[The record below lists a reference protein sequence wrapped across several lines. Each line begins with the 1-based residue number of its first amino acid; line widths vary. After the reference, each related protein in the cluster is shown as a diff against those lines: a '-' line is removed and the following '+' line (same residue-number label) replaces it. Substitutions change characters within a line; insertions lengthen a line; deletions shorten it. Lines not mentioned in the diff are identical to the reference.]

1 MRRFAL
7 EYLKTWKSKSSRKP
21 LVIRGTRQVGKTYLV
36 RLFAKEYFDQMV
48 EINFERDPEMASLFI
63 SKDPRKIVQLLE
75 LQYNIPIQ
83 PGAALLFLD
92 EIQASPEVLVS
103 LRYFY
108 EELPELHVI
117 AAGSLLEF
125 TLKEPAF
132 SMPVGRIEYMHLGP
146 MQLEEFLLASGKD
159 KLVTFMNEF
168 SLGDTILKPL
178 HRQLM
183 DLLRIFLV
191 TGGMPQAVAAY
202 LNTNSWQ
209 ECESIKHALLATFQD
224 DFNKYGKMVR
234 HQRLQLLFKKI
245 PLLAGSK
252 FKYVNVDCNERSGD
266 LAKALNLLFNARI
279 AYPVYHSSCSGIPLG
294 ATIHP
299 KKFKV
304 LFLDTGLMSTA
315 TGLNLLDYEK
325 AEDVMKVNAGT
336 ICEQYIGQHLLFSQ
350 QPYCEPEVYYWIR
363 EKKNSSAEVDY
374 VISEGTLI
382 VPVEVKAGKSGTLKS
397 LHLFLSEK
405 HCSFGIRFN
414 SDTPSILES
423 QTALADRP
431 NIPYRLL
438 SLPLYMVGQVRRL
451 TRLSITDNPCL
462 FSSR

>member
-1 MRRFAL
+1 MLRFAL
-7 EYLKTWKSKSSRKP
+7 DYLKTWKSKPSRKP
-21 LVIRGTRQVGKTYLV
+21 LVIRGARQVGKTYLV
-36 RLFAKEYFDQMV
+36 RLFAKKYFDQTV
-48 EINFERDPEMASLFI
+48 EINFERDPEMASLFT

-92 EIQASPEVLVS
+92 EIQAAPEVLVS

-125 TLKEPAF
+125 ALKEPTF

-146 MQLEEFLLASGKD
+146 MQLEEFLLAAGKD
-159 KLVTFMNEF
+159 KLVIFLNEF
-168 SLGDTILKPL
+168 SLGDSMPKPL

-191 TGGMPQAVAAY
+191 TGGMPQSVAVY
-202 LNTNSWQ
+202 LNSNSWQ
-209 ECESIKHALLATFQD
+209 ECESIKHSLLATFQD

-252 FKYVNVDCNERSGD
+252 FKYVNVDRNEKSGD
-266 LAKALNLLFNARI
+266 LAKALNLLFRARI

-299 KKFKV
+299 KQFKV
-304 LFLDTGLMSTA
+304 LFLDTGMMSTA

-325 AEDVMKVNAGT
+325 AEDVMKVNAGA

-397 LHLFLSEK
+397 LHLFLHEK
-405 HCSFGIRFN
+405 HRSLGVRFN
-414 SDTPSILES
+414 SDIPSILES

-431 NIPYRLL
+431 NIPYCLL
-438 SLPLYMVGQVRRL
+438 SLPLYMVGQLRRL
-451 TRLSITDNPCL
+451 IRLSPLNLQP
-462 FSSR
+462 

>member
-7 EYLKTWKSKSSRKP
+7 EYLKNWKSKSSRKP
-21 LVIRGTRQVGKTYLV
+21 LVIRGARQVGKTYLV
-36 RLFAKEYFDQMV
+36 RLFAKKYFDQMV

-75 LQYNIPIQ
+75 LQYNISIQ

-92 EIQASPEVLVS
+92 EIQAAPEVLVS

-146 MQLEEFLLASGKD
+146 MQLEEFLLAAGKD
-159 KLVTFMNEF
+159 KLVTFMNDF
-168 SLGDTILKPL
+168 SLGDTIPKPL
-178 HRQLM
+178 HRQCM

-209 ECESIKHALLATFQD
+209 ECESIKHSLLATFQD
-224 DFNKYGKMVR
+224 DFNKYGNMVR
-234 HQRLQLLFKKI
+234 HQRLQRLFKKI

-252 FKYVNVDCNERSGD
+252 FKYVNVDRNERSGD
-266 LAKALNLLFNARI
+266 LAKALNLLFHARI

-325 AEDVMKVNAGT
+325 AEDIMKVNAGA

-405 HCSFGIRFN
+405 HRSFGIRFN
-414 SDTPSILES
+414 SDMPSILES
-423 QTALADRP
+423 QTALAGRP

-438 SLPLYMVGQVRRL
+438 SLPLYMAGQVRRL
-451 TRLSITDNPCL
+451 TRLSIRDNP
-462 FSSR
+462 

>member
-21 LVIRGTRQVGKTYLV
+21 LVIRGARQVGKTNLV
-36 RLFAKEYFDQMV
+36 RLLGKEYFDQMV

-83 PGAALLFLD
+83 PGAAILFFD
-92 EIQASPEVLVS
+92 EIQAAPEVLVS

-146 MQLEEFLLASGKD
+146 MQLEEFLLAAGKD

-168 SLGDTILKPL
+168 SLGDTIPQPI

-209 ECESIKHALLATFQD
+209 ECESIKHSLLATFQD
-224 DFNKYGKMVR
+224 DFNKYGNMVR

-252 FKYVNVDCNERSGD
+252 FKYVNVDRNERSGD
-266 LAKALNLLFNARI
+266 LAKALNLLFHARI

-294 ATIHP
+294 ATKHP
-299 KKFKV
+299 RKFKV
-304 LFLDTGLMSTA
+304 LFLDKGLMSTA

-325 AEDVMKVNAGT
+325 AEDVMKVNAGA

-350 QPYCEPEVYYWIR
+350 QPYCEPEVYYWLR
-363 EKKNSSAEVDY
+363 EKKTSSAEVDY

-405 HCSFGIRFN
+405 HRSFGVRFN
-414 SDTPSILES
+414 SDIPSILDS
-423 QTALADRP
+423 QTALAGRP

-451 TRLSITDNPCL
+451 TRLSIRDNP
-462 FSSR
+462 

>member
-1 MRRFAL
+1 MRRFVL
-7 EYLKTWKSKSSRKP
+7 EYLKAWKSKSSRKP

-75 LQYNIPIQ
+75 LQYNIPIP
-83 PGAALLFLD
+83 PGDVILFLD
-92 EIQASPEVLVS
+92 EIQAAPEVLAS

-125 TLKEPAF
+125 TLKEPGF

-168 SLGDTILKPL
+168 SLGDTIPKPL

-183 DLLRIFLV
+183 DLFRVFLV

-202 LNTNSWQ
+202 LDTHSWQ

-224 DFNKYGKMVR
+224 DFNKYGKRVR

-252 FKYVNVDCNERSGD
+252 FKYVNVDRNERSGD
-266 LAKALNLLFNARI
+266 LAKALNLLFHARV

-299 KKFKV
+299 RKFKV

-325 AEDVMKVNAGT
+325 AEDVMKVNAGA

-405 HCSFGIRFN
+405 HRSFGIRFN
-414 SDTPSILES
+414 SDIPSILDSE
-423 QTALADRP
+423 TALADRP
-431 NIPYRLL
+431 KIPYRLL

-451 TRLSITDNPCL
+451 ARLSFPDNP
-462 FSSR
+462 

>member
-1 MRRFAL
+1 MLRFAL
-7 EYLKTWKSKSSRKP
+7 EYLKSWKSKPSRKP
-21 LVIRGTRQVGKTYLV
+21 LVIRGARQVGKTYLV

-48 EINFERDPEMASLFI
+48 EINFERDPEIASLFT

-83 PGAALLFLD
+83 PGAVLLFLD
-92 EIQASPEVLVS
+92 EIQAAPEVLVS

-125 TLKEPAF
+125 VLEEPSF

-146 MQLEEFLLASGKD
+146 MQLEEFLLAAGKD
-159 KLVTFMNEF
+159 KLVTFLNEF
-168 SLGDTILKPL
+168 SLGDNMPEPL

-191 TGGMPQAVAAY
+191 TGGMPQSVAVY
-202 LNTNSWQ
+202 LNSNSWQ
-209 ECESIKHALLATFQD
+209 ECESIKHSLLATFQD

-234 HQRLQLLFKKI
+234 HQRLQLLFKRI

-252 FKYVNVDCNERSGD
+252 FKYVNVDHNEKSGD
-266 LAKALNLLFNARI
+266 LAKALNLLFHARI

-294 ATIHP
+294 ATIQP

-325 AEDVMKVNAGT
+325 AEDVMKVNAGA

-350 QPYCEPEVYYWIR
+350 KPYCEPEVCYWVR

-374 VISEGTLI
+374 VISEGTHI
-382 VPVEVKAGKSGTLKS
+382 VPIEVKAGKSGTLKS
-397 LHLFLSEK
+397 LHLFMSEK
-405 HCSFGIRFN
+405 HQSFGVRFN
-414 SDTPSILES
+414 SDIPSILES
-423 QTALADRP
+423 QTALAGRP

-438 SLPLYMVGQVRRL
+438 SLPLYMVGQIRRL
-451 TRLSITDNPCL
+451 IRL
-462 FSSR
+462 

>member
-7 EYLKTWKSKSSRKP
+7 EYLKNWKSKSSRKP
-21 LVIRGTRQVGKTYLV
+21 LVIRGARQVGKTYLV
-36 RLFAKEYFDQMV
+36 RLFAKKYFDQMV

-75 LQYNIPIQ
+75 LQYNISIQ

-92 EIQASPEVLVS
+92 EIQAAPEVLVS

-146 MQLEEFLLASGKD
+146 MQLEEFLLAAGKD
-159 KLVTFMNEF
+159 KLVTFMNDF
-168 SLGDTILKPL
+168 SLGDTIPKPL
-178 HRQLM
+178 HRQCM

-209 ECESIKHALLATFQD
+209 ECESIKHSLLATFQD
-224 DFNKYGKMVR
+224 DFNKYGNMVR

-252 FKYVNVDCNERSGD
+252 FKYVNVDRNERSGD
-266 LAKALNLLFNARI
+266 LAKALNLLFHARI

-325 AEDVMKVNAGT
+325 AEDIMKVNAGA

-405 HCSFGIRFN
+405 HRSFGIRFN
-414 SDTPSILES
+414 SDMPSILES
-423 QTALADRP
+423 QTALAGRP

-438 SLPLYMVGQVRRL
+438 SLPLYMAGQVRRL
-451 TRLSITDNPCL
+451 TRLSIRDNP
-462 FSSR
+462 